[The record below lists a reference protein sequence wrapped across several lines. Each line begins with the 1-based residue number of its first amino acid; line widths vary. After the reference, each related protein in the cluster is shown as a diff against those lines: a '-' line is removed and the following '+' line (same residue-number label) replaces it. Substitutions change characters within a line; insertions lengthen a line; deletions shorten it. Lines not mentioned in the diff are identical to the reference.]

1 MTAHDTGPRM
11 SFLNYGSTSMSLR
24 LTAAP
29 LLVVTLLVVPPASGQ
44 QADTTQLPEIAP
56 REIEIRGERQIALP
70 SLERQPLTGFASPP
84 QVPTVPPD
92 HEPYVGSYTYPLGNL
107 PESLPVPET
116 VSAPMEPTAEPA
128 RGFLEGGSGR
138 YFSRFF
144 EGRMSLPLS
153 GTERLSLHGQYDG
166 TEADPD
172 DDVAE
177 ARLRLESSRS
187 AVRLDAEARG
197 TVQRYALFGA
207 TPTPDTLSEVP
218 NREGYTTGGSLRL
231 RSTNGSTPL
240 RGEMRFDRTQY
251 TSGLDAEGDGRVFT
265 QQQLGLQG
273 TAGIPIPYRPTFD
286 ARYQRSWLGGDPEDD
301 TAFDL
306 KGSGTLSFLPT
317 ASTSVEVG
325 ATVLAYDTPSQPTDP
340 DLGSDEATFIAPF
353 FDAEWRIAEG
363 ARLHLRNQPRLGDTA
378 LNQLYAT
385 SPYARHAPPLRPTL
399 ETTNAELGV
408 TLTRGPVR
416 LIAGAGYRY
425 ASTYRF
431 FSLTPDDGQ
440 GDYENL
446 YRVGYDGAQILQGRG
461 EVALQ
466 GIDGVQASL
475 GLSVR
480 DGTLESRD
488 TNIPNFAPVTV
499 DAVVSLSFA
508 GGDGFITAQGRFESS
523 RDASTAPQA
532 LQADPYLSVDLE
544 GSYALSSRMEIVA
557 KAEHLSWEAP
567 TRWAAYPRPPAQVSA
582 GLRLTW

>member
-1 MTAHDTGPRM
+1 MAPHDTDPRM
-11 SFLNYGSTSMSLR
+11 SFLNYGSTSMPLR
-24 LTAAP
+24 LSAVP
-29 LLVVTLLVVPPASGQ
+29 LLVAILLVVPPASGQ

-177 ARLRLESSRS
+177 ARLRLESTRS

-251 TSGLDAEGDGRVFT
+251 TSGLDAEEDGRVFT

-273 TAGIPIPYRPTFD
+273 TAGIPVPYRPTFD
-286 ARYQRSWLGGDPEDD
+286 ARYQRSWLGGDPEDN

-306 KGSGTLSFLPT
+306 EGSGTVSFLPT
-317 ASTSVEVG
+317 ASTSVAVG
-325 ATVLAYDTPSQPTDP
+325 VTVLAYDTPAQPTDP
-340 DLGSDEATFIAPF
+340 GLGSATATIIAPVL
-353 FDAEWRIAEG
+353 DAEWRLAEG
-363 ARLHLRNQPRLGDTA
+363 TRLYLRNQPRLGNTA
-378 LNQLYAT
+378 LDQLYAT
-385 SPYARHAPPLRPTL
+385 NPYARHASSLRPTL
-399 ETTNAELGV
+399 ETTNAELGA

-416 LIAGAGYRY
+416 LIAAAGYRY
-425 ASTYRF
+425 APTYRF
-431 FSLTPDDGQ
+431 YSLTAQTQ
-440 GDYENL
+440 GDYSGL
-446 YRVGYDGAQILQGRG
+446 YRVRYEAARILQGHG
-461 EVALQ
+461 QVALQ

-488 TNIPNFAPVTV
+488 ADIPNFAPVTV
-499 DAVVSLSFA
+499 DAMVSLSFA
-508 GGDGFITAQGRFESS
+508 GGDGFVTAQGRFESS
-523 RDASTAPQA
+523 RDASVVQSR
-532 LQADPYLSVDLE
+532 QADPYLSVDLE
-544 GSYALSSRMEIVA
+544 GSYALSSRIEIVA

-567 TRWAAYPRPPAQVSA
+567 TRWAAYPQPPAQVSA
-582 GLRLTW
+582 GLRFTW

>member
-1 MTAHDTGPRM
+1 MAAHDTDLWM
-11 SFLNYGSTSMSLR
+11 SFLNYGPSSMSLR
-24 LTAAP
+24 LTAVP
-29 LLVVTLLVVPPASGQ
+29 LLVATLLVVPPAAGQ

-84 QVPTVPPD
+84 QVPAVPPD
-92 HEPYVGSYTYPLGNL
+92 HEPYVGSYTYPLDDL
-107 PESLPVPET
+107 PESLPIPET
-116 VSAPMEPTAEPA
+116 VSAPMEPTAKPVQ
-128 RGFLEGGSGR
+128 GFLEGGGGR
-138 YFSRFF
+138 YFSRFL
-144 EGRMSLPLS
+144 EGRVGLPLS

-177 ARLRLESSRS
+177 VRLRLESTRS
-187 AVRLDAEARG
+187 AVRLAAEARG
-197 TVQRYALFGA
+197 TAQRYALFGA
-207 TPTPDTLSEVP
+207 TPTPNTLSEVP

-251 TSGLDAEGDGRVFT
+251 TSGLDAEEDGRVFT

-273 TAGIPIPYRPTFD
+273 TAGIPVPYRPTFD
-286 ARYQRSWLGGDPEDD
+286 ARYQRSWLGGDPEDN

-306 KGSGTLSFLPT
+306 EGSGTVSLLPT
-317 ASTSVEVG
+317 ASTSVTVG
-325 ATVLAYDTPSQPTDP
+325 AMVLAYDTPAQPTTP
-340 DLGSDEATFIAPF
+340 DLGSATATFIAPVL
-353 FDAEWRIAEG
+353 DAEWRLAEG

-378 LNQLYAT
+378 LDQLHAT
-385 SPYARHAPPLRPTL
+385 NPYARHAPSLRPTL
-399 ETTNAELGV
+399 ETTNAELGA

-416 LIAGAGYRY
+416 LITAAGYRY
-425 ASTYRF
+425 APTYRF
-431 FSLTPDDGQ
+431 FSLTSLEQ
-440 GDYENL
+440 GGYENL

-480 DGTLESRD
+480 DGTLESQD
-488 TNIPNFAPVTV
+488 ADIPNFAPVTV
-499 DAVVSLSFA
+499 DAMVSFSFA
-508 GGDGFITAQGRFESS
+508 GGDGFVTAQGRFESS
-523 RDASTAPQA
+523 RDASVVQSR
-532 LQADPYLSVDLE
+532 QADPYLSVDLE
-544 GSYALSSRMEIVA
+544 GSYALSSRIEIVA

-567 TRWAAYPRPPAQVSA
+567 TRWAAYPQPPAQVSA

>member
-1 MTAHDTGPRM
+1 MTAHDTDSRT
-11 SFLNYGSTSMSLR
+11 SFLNYGSTSMPLR
-24 LTAAP
+24 LSAVP
-29 LLVVTLLVVPPASGQ
+29 LLVAILLVVPPASGQ

-84 QVPTVPPD
+84 QVPAVPPD

-177 ARLRLESSRS
+177 ARLRLESTRS

-218 NREGYTTGGSLRL
+218 NREGYTAGGSLRL
-231 RSTNGSTPL
+231 RSTNGSSPL

-273 TAGIPIPYRPTFD
+273 TAGIPIPYRPVFD

-306 KGSGTLSFLPT
+306 KGSGTVSFLPT

-325 ATVLAYDTPSQPTDP
+325 ATVLAYDT
-340 DLGSDEATFIAPF
+340 
-353 FDAEWRIAEG
+353 
-363 ARLHLRNQPRLGDTA
+363 LHLRNQPRLGDTA
-378 LNQLYAT
+378 LNHLYAT
-385 SPYARHAPPLRPTL
+385 NPYARHAPSLRPTL

-408 TLTRGPVR
+408 RLTRGPVR

-425 ASTYRF
+425 APTYRF
-431 FSLTPDDGQ
+431 FSLTPDNGQ

-446 YRVGYDGAQILQGRG
+446 YRVSYDGAQILQGRG

-488 TNIPNFAPVTV
+488 ADIPNFAPVTV
-499 DAVVSLSFA
+499 DAMVSLFFA

-544 GSYALSSRMEIVA
+544 GSYAVSSRMEIVA